1 MSDFLVNER
10 IRART
15 IRLIDG
21 DNQVGILQFN
31 DALAQAR
38 KQGLDLVLIAPG
50 DPPVCRI
57 LDADRFRFERKKSE
71 REQARRQRVMTIDT
85 KEIQLRP
92 VTDDNDLL
100 IKAKRAKGFLE
111 EGDKVKVTV
120 RFRGRERIHRSHGR
134 QMIERFLSHIGDHK
148 IDKPMADGESDLTI
162 ILASVVTKAELVRRG
177 RSCAQQI
184 EQIET
189 VVHR

>member
-1 MSDFLVNER
+1 MSSELLINER

-21 DNQVGILQFN
+21 DRQLGVIPLQE
-31 DALAQAR
+31 ALALAR
-38 KQGLDLVLIAPG
+38 RQGLDLVLIAGG

-71 REQARRQRVMTIDT
+71 REQARRQREMTIET

-100 IKAKRAKGFLE
+100 IKAKRARGFLE

-120 RFRGRERIHRSHGR
+120 RFRGRERSHRNWGR

-148 IDKPMADGESDLTI
+148 IDKPMADGDSDLTI
-162 ILASVVTKAELVRRG
+162 ILASVISKADLLKRRP
-177 RSCAQQI
+177 
-184 EQIET
+184 
-189 VVHR
+189 

>member
-1 MSDFLVNER
+1 LNDFLVNER

-21 DNQVGILQFN
+21 DRQVGILQFH
-31 DALAQAR
+31 DALARAR
-38 KQGLDLVLIAPG
+38 KQGLDLVVIAPG

-100 IKAKRAKGFLE
+100 VKVKRARSFLD
-111 EGDKVKVTV
+111 EGDKVKVIV
-120 RFRGRERIHRSHGR
+120 RFRGRERMHRSQGR
-134 QMIERFLSHIGDHK
+134 QIIERFLSHVGDHK
-148 IDKPMADGESDLTI
+148 IDKPMADGDSDLTI
-162 ILASVVTKAELVRRG
+162 ILASIISKAELAKRK
-177 RSCAQQI
+177 A
-184 EQIET
+184 
-189 VVHR
+189 

>member
-1 MSDFLVNER
+1 MNDFLVNER

-21 DNQVGILQFN
+21 DRQVGILQFH
-31 DALAQAR
+31 DALARAR
-38 KQGLDLVLIAPG
+38 KQGLDLVVIAPG

-57 LDADRFRFERKKSE
+57 LDADRFRFERKKNE

-100 IKAKRAKGFLE
+100 VKVKRARSFLD

-120 RFRGRERIHRSHGR
+120 RFRGRERVHRSQGR
-134 QMIERFLSHIGDHK
+134 QIIERFLSYVGDHK

-162 ILASVVTKAELVRRG
+162 ILASMLSKAELAKRKV
-177 RSCAQQI
+177 
-184 EQIET
+184 
-189 VVHR
+189 